1 MHIAVIGLSHRTAP
15 VEVRERLSI
24 TDETLPDSLRSLM
37 AVQEVQEASIL
48 STCNRLEIYTLLR
61 QADAGIAGMVSFLSD
76 HSGLPVTEL
85 KPHLFDLH
93 HAEAIDHLL
102 RVAAGLD
109 SLVLG
114 EGQILAQVKKMAR
127 LGQEHKSTG
136 PILGRL
142 LNQAVSTGKRVRSET
157 KLGTGAVSISSAAV
171 ELAQLKCA
179 QERGT
184 RHPVGLGEEAVAVV
198 GCGRMG
204 RLLVQHLVAK
214 GCTALTLVNR
224 TTARAEALAR
234 DFPQLAIRCIGL
246 EKLDEEL
253 QRASM
258 VFTSTAA
265 DRPMLTRARL
275 ERLAPIRRLKLFDIG
290 VPRNITAD
298 VAAVDGVAAY
308 DVDDLE
314 EVVARNREAR
324 QATARV
330 AEALLRQDAE
340 DFLVW
345 WDGLEAVPV
354 LNRLR
359 RTMDELREQELLK
372 ALSRMGPDLSAR
384 EKNVV
389 EALSKGIIN
398 KVLHGPVTRLRG
410 PMERQKRLEQ
420 LQVVCEL
427 FDLDQSETS

>member
-24 TDETLPDSLRSLM
+24 TDETLPSSLRSLM

-61 QADAGIAGMVSFLSD
+61 HADAVTAIAHFLSEQ
-76 HSGLPVTEL
+76 SGLPAAEL
-85 KPHLFDLH
+85 RPHLFVLQH
-93 HAEAIDHLL
+93 EEAIDHLL

-109 SLVLG
+109 SLVQG

-127 LGQEHKSTG
+127 LGQEYKSTG

-157 KLGTGAVSISSAAV
+157 RLGTGAVSISSAAV

-179 QERGT
+179 QERGEQQ
-184 RHPVGLGEEAVAVV
+184 PVGLAEEQVAVV

-204 RLLVQHLVAK
+204 RLLVQHLAAK

-224 TTARAEALAR
+224 TTARAEALAQ
-234 DFPQLAIRCIGL
+234 DCPQLAIRCVGL
-246 EKLDEEL
+246 ERLDEEL
-253 QRASM
+253 GRASM

-265 DRPMLTRARL
+265 TTPMLTRARL

-308 DVDDLE
+308 DVDDLK
-314 EVVARNREAR
+314 EVVARNQEAR
-324 QATARV
+324 QAEARV
-330 AEALLRQDAE
+330 AEGLVHQDAE
-340 DFLVW
+340 DFLNW

-359 RTMDELREQELLK
+359 RNLDQVREQELLK
-372 ALSRMGPDLSAR
+372 ALSRMGPDLSVR

-427 FDLDQSETS
+427 FGLDQVEAS

>member
-1 MHIAVIGLSHRTAP
+1 PGRQPTPPS
-15 VEVRERLSI
+15 
-24 TDETLPDSLRSLM
+24 LPRS
-37 AVQEVQEASIL
+37 
-48 STCNRLEIYTLLR
+48 RR
-61 QADAGIAGMVSFLSD
+61 G
-76 HSGLPVTEL
+76 
-85 KPHLFDLH
+85 
-93 HAEAIDHLL
+93 
-102 RVAAGLD
+102 RVPP
-109 SLVLG
+109 
-114 EGQILAQVKKMAR
+114 
-127 LGQEHKSTG
+127 T
-136 PILGRL
+136 P
-142 LNQAVSTGKRVRSET
+142 
-157 KLGTGAVSISSAAV
+157 
-171 ELAQLKCA
+171 
-179 QERGT
+179 
-184 RHPVGLGEEAVAVV
+184 
-198 GCGRMG
+198 
-204 RLLVQHLVAK
+204 
-214 GCTALTLVNR
+214 
-224 TTARAEALAR
+224 
-234 DFPQLAIRCIGL
+234 
-246 EKLDEEL
+246 
-253 QRASM
+253 
-258 VFTSTAA
+258 
-265 DRPMLTRARL
+265 
-275 ERLAPIRRLKLFDIG
+275 RLKLFDIG
-290 VPRNITAD
+290 VPRNVTAD
-298 VAAVDGVAAY
+298 VAAVGGVAAY

-314 EVVARNREAR
+314 EVVARNRLAR

>member
-24 TDETLPDSLRSLM
+24 TDETLPGSLKSLM

-48 STCNRLEIYTLLR
+48 STCNRLEIYILLR
-61 QADAGIAGMVSFLSD
+61 QADAGIAAMARFLSD
-76 HSGLPVTEL
+76 HSGLPATEL
-85 KPHLFDLH
+85 KPHLFVLH
-93 HAEAIDHLL
+93 HGEAIDHLL

-136 PILGRL
+136 PVLGRL

-179 QERGT
+179 QERGEEN
-184 RHPVGLGEEAVAVV
+184 PVGLGEESVAVV

-204 RLLVQHLVAK
+204 RLLVQHLAAK

-224 TTARAEALAR
+224 TTARAEALAE
-234 DFPQLAIRCIGL
+234 DFPQLTIRCVGL
-246 EKLDEEL
+246 EQLDEEL

-265 DRPMLTRARL
+265 TTPMLTRERL
-275 ERLAPIRRLKLFDIG
+275 EQLAPIHRLKLFDIG
-290 VPRNITAD
+290 VPRNIAAD
-298 VAAVDGVAAY
+298 VVAVDGVAAY

-324 QATARV
+324 QATAKV
-330 AEALLRQDAE
+330 AEVLLRRDAE
-340 DFLVW
+340 DFLTW

-359 RTMDELREQELLK
+359 RAMDEMREQELIK

-410 PMERQKRLEQ
+410 PMARQKRLQQ
-420 LQVVCEL
+420 LQVVSEL
-427 FDLDQSETS
+427 FDLDQVETS

>member
-24 TDETLPDSLRSLM
+24 TDEVLPSSLQSLM
-37 AVQEVQEASIL
+37 AGQEVQEASIL

-61 QADAGIAGMVSFLSD
+61 QAEEGIDAIAHFLSE
-76 HSGLPVTEL
+76 HSGLPAAEL
-85 KPHLFDLH
+85 EPHLFVLH
-93 HAEAIDHLL
+93 HGEAIDHLL

-127 LGQEHKSTG
+127 LGQEHKSIG

-142 LNQAVSTGKRVRSET
+142 LNQAVATGKRVRSET

-171 ELAQLKCA
+171 ELAQLKCG
-179 QERGT
+179 QERGQ
-184 RHPVGLGEEAVAVV
+184 HQPVDLAEEQVAVV

-214 GCTALTLVNR
+214 GCTELTLVNR
-224 TTARAEALAR
+224 TMARAEALAR
-234 DFPQLAIRCIGL
+234 DFPQLTIHCEGL
-246 EKLDEEL
+246 DQLDKQL
-253 QRASM
+253 QTASM

-265 DRPMLTRARL
+265 ATPVITRTRL
-275 ERLAPIRRLKLFDIG
+275 EQLMPIRRLKLFDIG

-314 EVVARNREAR
+314 EVVAQNRAAR

-330 AEALLRQDAE
+330 AEGLLRQDAE
-340 DFLVW
+340 AFLIW

-354 LNRLR
+354 VNRLR
-359 RTMDELREQELLK
+359 RSMEEIREQELLK
-372 ALSRMGPDLSAR
+372 ALSRMGPDLSSR

-389 EALSKGIIN
+389 EALSKSIIN

-410 PMERQKRLEQ
+410 PMERQKRLQQ
-420 LQVVCEL
+420 LEVVREL
-427 FDLDQSETS
+427 FGLGETDAP